1 MRFRFVFL
9 LGRKP
14 PLRRKMKDCAMNENL
29 SLTYEGDVLYASLLC
44 EVDHHK
50 AKPLREAIDRAV
62 FTYRPRVLR
71 LDFSAVR
78 FMDSSGVALILG
90 RSALGE
96 DLGFSVVLSGLAPM
110 AEKLLRL
117 SGIDGRKNIT
127 MCTGRS

>member
-1 MRFRFVFL
+1 
-9 LGRKP
+9 
-14 PLRRKMKDCAMNENL
+14 MNENL
-29 SLTYEGDVLYASLLC
+29 SLTYEADVLCASLLC

-96 DLGFSVVLSGLAPM
+96 DLGFRVVLSGLAPT

-127 MCTGRS
+127 VSTKGMRP